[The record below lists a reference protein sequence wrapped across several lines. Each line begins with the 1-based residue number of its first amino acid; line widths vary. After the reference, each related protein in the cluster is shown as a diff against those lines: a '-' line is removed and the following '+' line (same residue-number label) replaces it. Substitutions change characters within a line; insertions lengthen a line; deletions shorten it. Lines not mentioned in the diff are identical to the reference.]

1 MKKKTTNLIYYV
13 AGCYGTFV
21 EWACTSIADGKI
33 NADLPYTT
41 TGSSHNFIGNPL
53 WMPGQLFSE
62 IESENDLAFA
72 RCHPVIFQQANSKEI
87 LHNNLYHDIVLQ
99 DISFLQ
105 EHYNNIL
112 VLHPTTTSRLWQENN
127 YLQKVTITD
136 ELYNAG
142 YSSVGYSKDFLS
154 ELFLTDFNKK
164 IIETLRK
171 EISDGKT
178 MQWNKSSIHDMS
190 IWELRELSSLQWF
203 DRSKDMF
210 TCWESLEKQFS
221 NIKFMSLDCFRTN
234 FCASVVDFLEYFNV
248 KQPPIDSIKQIEADW
263 RPRQDHIN
271 KDKDVEL
278 IIDSVINNFNH
289 DWGDLSLTILDEAYI
304 QKKLRDAGIK
314 IKCHNLDKFPTNTKK
329 FSLLLHENWIKPKS
343 PVTQK

>member
-53 WMPGQLFSE
+53 WTPGQLFSE
-62 IESENDLAFA
+62 IESENNLAFA

-87 LHNNLYHDIVLQ
+87 LHNNLYYDIVLQ

-105 EHYNNIL
+105 EHYSNIL

-127 YLQKVTITD
+127 YLQKVTMTD
-136 ELYNAG
+136 ELYNAV
-142 YSSVGYSKDFLS
+142 YSAAGYSKDFFS
-154 ELFLTDFNKK
+154 ELFLTNFNKK
-164 IIETLRK
+164 IMEILRK
-171 EISDGKT
+171 EISDKKT

-221 NIKFMSLDCFRTN
+221 NIKFMSIDCFRSN

-271 KDKDVEL
+271 KDKDIEL

-289 DWGDLSLTILDEAYI
+289 DWGDLSLTMLDEAYI
-304 QKKLRDAGIK
+304 QKKLYDAGIK
-314 IKCHNLDKFPTNTKK
+314 IKCYNLDKFPTNTKE
-329 FSLLLHENWIKPKS
+329 FSSLITS
-343 PVTQK
+343 

>member
-21 EWACTSIADGKI
+21 EWACTSIADGKT
-33 NADLPYTT
+33 NTDLPYTV

-127 YLQKVTITD
+127 YLQKVTMTD

-142 YSSVGYSKDFLS
+142 YSAAGYSKDFLS

-248 KQPPIDSIKQIEADW
+248 KQPPIASIKQIEADW

-289 DWGDLSLTILDEAYI
+289 DWGDLSLTMLDEAYI
-304 QKKLRDAGIK
+304 QKKLRDVGIK
-314 IKCHNLDKFPTNTKK
+314 IKCYNLDKFPTNTKE
-329 FSLLLHENWIKPKS
+329 FSLLITS
-343 PVTQK
+343 